1 MILSGGALRE
11 AMLEAMDFHK
21 ELVFMSPWGGW
32 PDQERF
38 IEKLLAHEGLIHSS
52 LGMAWHQTNPR
63 LLRALVGLGDKVRVR
78 WDASEEVN
86 GRFFFFYGPYENFDL
101 FIGSATLSTSGLA
114 RNQETMMHLTDKDF
128 GVLDAMEISKDYQAY
143 ALDKF
148 NQAETISEEVI
159 DLYAQRYQALQM
171 ERIVLSGRLQD
182 HPKVNPN
189 GQVIHH
195 ASAVLP
201 ITASALCW
209 TWEAYEAAIKTAN
222 VEQISAILELTHEHA
237 TGATQLAQR
246 HTRWQFDAAVE
257 RIKEE
262 GFEGLSAIAGGLSRY
277 FPHLYFGFSGTFSSA
292 LKKLGFGNLEV
303 SDSLELYWQVVNCL
317 WRAPWHDCAMPT
329 KDPRMGIAWLHRM
342 ALLPVVLS
350 SVGTKE

>member
-1 MILSGGALRE
+1 
-11 AMLEAMDFHK
+11 
-21 ELVFMSPWGGW
+21 
-32 PDQERF
+32 
-38 IEKLLAHEGLIHSS
+38 
-52 LGMAWHQTNPR
+52 
-63 LLRALVGLGDKVRVR
+63 VRVR

-114 RNQETMMHLTDKDF
+114 RNQETMMHLTDKEF
-128 GVLDAMEISKDYQAY
+128 GVLDAMDISTEYKAY

-148 NQAETISEEVI
+148 NNATPISLEAVEA
-159 DLYAQRYQALQM
+159 YAQRYQALQM

-182 HPKVNPN
+182 HPKVNPS
-189 GQVIHH
+189 GKVVHH
-195 ASAVLP
+195 TSAVLP
-201 ITASALCW
+201 ITAPALCW

-257 RIKEE
+257 RMKEE
-262 GFEGLSAIAGGLSRY
+262 GFEELSAIAGGLSRY
-277 FPHLYFGFSGTFSSA
+277 FPHLYFSFSGTFAAA
-292 LKKLGFGNLEV
+292 LKKLGLGELEV
-303 SDSLELYWQVVNCL
+303 SGSIELYWQMMNYL

-342 ALLPVVLS
+342 ALLPVVLW
-350 SVGTKE
+350 SVRNDTVS